1 MRGLVVLVAAILWI
15 TPVAA
20 QDGPDT
26 GTRLAQQAQFE
37 ADRARREAEQ
47 AAAQAQAQ
55 AAADRARMAHEEA
68 ERLAA
73 EGRRR
78 AGPESAREQAI
89 AAEYARRRSEDWARS
104 QAVQA
109 EADLARRAA
118 EQRALTAEEEAR
130 RAEAQRPGAEP
141 RRQTH
146 QLPPEVTAP
155 RRRQPRPPATAK
167 PGRKEAPNQLIEMKE
182 GIVLCRR
189 DRGDQWRCSG
199 PFRIAYGNIETSRT
213 AAAEACGAGS
223 VRDLGT
229 VRGFRAFGCGFGLN
243 PRSAAP
249 GNRDVPELYRIDIPR
264 RAVFRCPQSTDA
276 YCRDR

>member
-1 MRGLVVLVAAILWI
+1 MRGLVVLAAAVAWAA
-15 TPVAA
+15 PVLA
-20 QDGPDT
+20 QGGPDAAAL
-26 GTRLAQQAQFE
+26 LAQQAE
-37 ADRARREAEQ
+37 AARARREAER
-47 AAAQAQAQ
+47 AAAQAQAEV
-55 AAADRARMAHEEA
+55 AADRARMAHEEA

-78 AGPESAREQAI
+78 AEPTSARAQAI

-118 EQRALTAEEEAR
+118 EQRAVAAEEEAR
-130 RAEAQRPGAEP
+130 RTGAQSPGTEP
-141 RRQTH
+141 RRQTQ

-155 RRRQPRPPATAK
+155 RRRQPRPPAPAA
-167 PGRKEAPNQLIEMKE
+167 PRRKEAPNQPIEMKE
-182 GIVLCRR
+182 GIALCQR

-199 PFRIAYGNIETSRT
+199 PFRIAYGSIGTGGT
-213 AAAEACGAGS
+213 AVAEACGAGS

-249 GNRDVPELYRIDIPR
+249 GNRDVPELFRIDIPR
-264 RAVFRCPQSTDA
+264 RAVFHCPRTILA